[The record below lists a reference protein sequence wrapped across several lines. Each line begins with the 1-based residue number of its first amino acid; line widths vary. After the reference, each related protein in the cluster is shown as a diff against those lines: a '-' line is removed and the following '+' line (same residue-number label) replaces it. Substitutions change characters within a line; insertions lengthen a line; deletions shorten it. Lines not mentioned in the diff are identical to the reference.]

1 MPPIGNGYGTITG
14 MNIDHA
20 LQALARDPR
29 AVFDV
34 AELALHLARDEYP
47 LLDVE
52 AYLNEIEGMAHEVRS
67 HLKGNFPAKVAGLCR
82 YLFHDM
88 GFRGSRQDYY
98 DPRNSYLNQV
108 IDRRTGIPITLS
120 GIVMAI
126 GARIGIEIQGVG
138 LPGHFVVKAVAGRHE
153 ILFDPFNSGRIL
165 TPENC
170 EQLVKQVTGMSFQ
183 ATKDHLEA
191 LPLGKIVRR
200 MLGNLKAIY
209 MRDGDSSRAIR
220 IIERLRQ
227 LDPHDPL
234 DQRDLGVLLLQAGQ
248 PGKAIDLLSAY
259 LDGNAAVEDGK
270 TIRELLE
277 RAQTDVARWN

>member
-1 MPPIGNGYGTITG
+1 

-29 AVFDV
+29 TAFDV

-120 GIVMAI
+120 GVVMAI

-138 LPGHFVVKAVAGRHE
+138 LPGHFVVKAVAGRQE

-183 ATKDHLEA
+183 ATKAHLEA
-191 LPLGKIVRR
+191 LPLGMIARR

-220 IIERLRQ
+220 ITERLRQ
-227 LDPHDPL
+227 VDPHEPL
-234 DQRDLGVLLLQAGQ
+234 HQRDLGVLLLQAGQ

-259 LDGNAAVEDGK
+259 LHGNVAVEDSK

-277 RAQTDVARWN
+277 QARADVARWN